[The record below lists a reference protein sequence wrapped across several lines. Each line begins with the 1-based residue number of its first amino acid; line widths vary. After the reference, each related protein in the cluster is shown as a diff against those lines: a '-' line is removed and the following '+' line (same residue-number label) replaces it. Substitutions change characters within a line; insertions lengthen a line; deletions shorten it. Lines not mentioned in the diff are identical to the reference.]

1 MIYKAIILLVLK
13 NLRLNKGA
21 RTHISQKQTS
31 QNYSLSKVALDTFA
45 KKSNWQSAQQVV
57 KLDIAKF
64 HRFNRAPGWK
74 LVPTIYFF
82 PPFGMCNFSGA
93 FAEINWRDKTTRG
106 RDQSVQVLFWKK
118 CQKVIFPSQ
127 QRADIHGTGI
137 FRYLQFTIQI
147 NWLNVW

>member
-64 HRFNRAPGWK
+64 HRFSRAPGWN
-74 LVPTIYFF
+74 VGSNDFY

-93 FAEINWRDKTTRG
+93 FAVKLKR
-106 RDQSVQVLFWKK
+106 
-118 CQKVIFPSQ
+118 
-127 QRADIHGTGI
+127 
-137 FRYLQFTIQI
+137 
-147 NWLNVW
+147 